1 VNAPYPVL
9 YKEMYMAPP
18 TERLRDGATPG
29 STRILPRNAY
39 KMRPGAPQRRRPTW
53 WLFFVIT
60 FVVIPVVALSY
71 QLGIV
76 SAAIGANDPRVDRP
90 ATVPT
95 NGYTILLVGV
105 DDRGDSGAGGIRS
118 DTLILARINPNT
130 GAVGLLSIPRDTR
143 VEVRGRGTSK
153 INAAYAYGYLHTQD
167 LYADN
172 VSQQEAGMALA
183 AETVEW
189 FTNMA
194 ALGVRIDYTMQINF
208 EGFAQLIDALGGLD
222 IDVPSAVV
230 DEKYPTADYGTMRI
244 AFDPGLQHMDG
255 TRALI
260 YARTRHADSDFG
272 RNMRQQLVISALVA
286 RMGQLGVMDVG
297 RLFLEAPQILA
308 GTLKTTI
315 PFTNP
320 RMVAALVSTLWHL
333 DATQISSFRIAPQTV
348 KRYTADGTD
357 LVWDQADVSALTSQW
372 VASAGASDGAN
383 DAAIVGRISAL
394 RNQVGEF
401 WQKTVSEF
409 RARTGIGAVEGLAR
423 IQVLNG
429 ARVAGLA
436 RRVTQQLNA
445 VGFSLD
451 APGDVSGSIP
461 ETIIYDITNHPVQA
475 AQITKIIRGRVVQG
489 APPMDIQSSA
499 DIIIVLGTDFVTP

>member
-1 VNAPYPVL
+1 
-9 YKEMYMAPP
+9 MAPP

-39 KMRPGAPQRRRPTW
+39 KMRPGAPKRRRPTW
-53 WLFFVIT
+53 WLFFVLL
-60 FVVIPVVALSY
+60 FVVIPSVALSY

-105 DDRGDSGAGGIRS
+105 DDRGENGTGGIRS
-118 DTLILARINPNT
+118 DTLILVRINPNT
-130 GAVGLLSIPRDTR
+130 GEVGLLSIPRDTR

-153 INAAYAYGYLHTQD
+153 INAAYAYGYLHAQD

-189 FTNMA
+189 FTNMS
-194 ALGVRIDYTMQINF
+194 ALGARIDYTIQINF

-230 DEKYPTADYGTMRI
+230 DEKYPTADYGIMRI
-244 AFDPGLQHMDG
+244 AFEPGLQHMDG

-272 RNMRQQLVISALVA
+272 RNMRQQLVVSALA
-286 RMGQLGVMDVG
+286 SRLGQLGVSDVG
-297 RLFLEAPQILA
+297 RLFIEAPQILA

-320 RMVAALVSTLWHL
+320 TMVVALLSTLWHL
-333 DATQISSFRIAPQTV
+333 DETQISSFRIAPQTV

-357 LVWDQADVSALTSQW
+357 LVWDQADVSALTGEW
-372 VASAGASDGAN
+372 IASAGARDAGPE
-383 DAAIVGRISAL
+383 AAIFGRIGAL
-394 RNQVGEF
+394 RSAAGEI
-401 WQKTVSEF
+401 WQKAVSEF
-409 RARTGIGAVEGLAR
+409 RTRTGIGAVEGLAR

-445 VGFSLD
+445 VGFTLD
-451 APGDVSGSIP
+451 APGDVTGSIP

>member
-1 VNAPYPVL
+1 
-9 YKEMYMAPP
+9 MAPP

-39 KMRPGAPQRRRPTW
+39 KMRPGLPQRKRPTW
-53 WLFFVIT
+53 WLFFVLV
-60 FVVIPVVALSY
+60 FVVLPVVAVSY

-76 SAAIGANDPRVDRP
+76 AAAIGANDPRVDRP

-95 NGYTILLVGV
+95 AGYTILLVGV
-105 DDRGDSGAGGIRS
+105 DDRGGSANAGIRS
-118 DTLILARINPNT
+118 DTLMLARINPTT
-130 GAVGLLSIPRDTR
+130 GAVSLLSIPRDTR

-153 INAAYAYGYLHTQD
+153 INAAYAYGYLHPQD

-194 ALGVRIDYTMQINF
+194 SKGVRVDYTMQINF
-208 EGFAQLIDALGGLD
+208 EGFALLIDALGGLD
-222 IDVPSAVV
+222 IDVPSAIV
-230 DEKYPTADYGTMRI
+230 DNTYPTADYGTMRVE
-244 AFDPGLQHMDG
+244 FQPGRQHMDG

-260 YARTRHADSDFG
+260 YARTRHPDSDFG
-272 RNMRQQLVISALVA
+272 RNQRQQLVVSALVS
-286 RMGQLGVMDVG
+286 RLGMLGVADVG

-320 RMVAALVSTLWHL
+320 RMVQALVMTLWHL
-333 DATQISSFRIAPQTV
+333 DATQITTFRIAPQTV

-357 LVWDQADVSALTSQW
+357 LVWDEADVAALTEQW
-372 VASAGASDGAN
+372 IARAGTSNATSDGAIVGSLN
-383 DAAIVGRISAL
+383 DARDRLLDG
-394 RNQVGEF
+394 
-401 WQKTVSEF
+401 WQQAVSVF
-409 RARTGIGAVEGLAR
+409 RERTGITAVEGLAR

-445 VGFSLD
+445 VGFTLD
-451 APGDVSGSIP
+451 APGDVSGTVP
-461 ETIIYDITNHPVQA
+461 ETIIYDINNHPVQA

-489 APPMDIQSSA
+489 PPPMDIQSTA
-499 DIIIVLGTDFVTP
+499 DIIIVLGTDFVAP

>member
-1 VNAPYPVL
+1 
-9 YKEMYMAPP
+9 MAPP

-39 KMRPGAPQRRRPTW
+39 KMRPGLPQRKRPTW
-53 WLFFVIT
+53 WLFFVLT
-60 FVVIPVVALSY
+60 FVVLPIVAVSY

-105 DDRGDSGAGGIRS
+105 DDRGGSPTAGIRS
-118 DTLILARINPNT
+118 DTLMLARINPNT
-130 GAVGLLSIPRDTR
+130 GVVSLLSIPRDTR

-153 INAAYAYGYLHTQD
+153 INAAYAYGYLHPQD

-194 ALGVRIDYTMQINF
+194 SNGVRVDYTMQINF

-222 IDVPSAVV
+222 IEVPSAIV
-230 DEKYPTADYGTMRI
+230 DTSYPTADYGTMRVE
-244 AFDPGLQHMDG
+244 FQPGLQHMDG

-260 YARTRHADSDFG
+260 YARTRHPDSDFG
-272 RNMRQQLVISALVA
+272 RNQRQQLVVSALLS
-286 RMGQLGVMDVG
+286 RLGRLGVADVG

-320 RMVAALVSTLWHL
+320 RMVQALAMTLWHL
-333 DATQISSFRIAPQTV
+333 DATQIATFRIAPQTV

-357 LVWDQADVSALTSQW
+357 LVWDEADVAALTQQW
-372 VASAGASDGAN
+372 IAHAGTTATAN
-383 DAAIVGRISAL
+383 DATLTEPINNLRSRIL
-394 RNQVGEF
+394 DF
-401 WQKTVSEF
+401 WQQAVSAF
-409 RARTGIGAVEGLAR
+409 RERTGMTAVEGLAR

-445 VGFSLD
+445 VGFTLD
-451 APGDVSGSIP
+451 APGDVSGTIP
-461 ETIIYDITNHPVQA
+461 ETIIYDINNHPVQA
-475 AQITKIIRGRVVQG
+475 AQITKLIKGRVVQG
-489 APPMDIQSSA
+489 PPPMDIQSSA
-499 DIIIVLGTDFVTP
+499 DIIIVLGTDFVAP